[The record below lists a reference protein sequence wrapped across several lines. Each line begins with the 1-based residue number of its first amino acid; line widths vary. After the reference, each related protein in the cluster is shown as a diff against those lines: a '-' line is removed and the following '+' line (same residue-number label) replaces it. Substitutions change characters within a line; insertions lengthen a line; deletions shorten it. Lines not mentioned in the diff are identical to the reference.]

1 MENGLVMS
9 QELKQKQT
17 LSAYQYQSLHILH
30 LGNAQVGELLKKE
43 YLENPFIEQREGFSG
58 EEYQWLEYYK
68 SNMKE
73 DRAVAGPGGG
83 PEARD
88 TDEDAVKEL
97 PTSWCDWRM
106 DIKEQLYDGRTPAAQ
121 RRLLEQMILLLD
133 DHGFLAFSEAEGSG
147 LLKIPV
153 KQYRALRKQLMEL
166 EPEGIGCVSM
176 GEYFLFQLMKKGIHV
191 PDAFRDLC
199 MNHLEDITEMTF
211 IQIAHKIHASFQEVK
226 RWVRVLGTLEPYPIR
241 DSGMGSA
248 AETVIPDILIVPR
261 GGELEVRVNDY
272 YTRQYCVSDFYR
284 RTIKDEDNAELQI
297 QGIANL
303 VRLECRQANIEKSQE
318 ITIGDLLKTCLRMR
332 PSRII
337 VGEVR
342 SKEAAE
348 LLQVVNV
355 GNDGSLSTIHA
366 NSCKDMISR
375 LETMVLMGMELPIPV
390 IRRQIV
396 SGFDIFVHLGR
407 MKDKSR
413 KVQEISEID
422 RIEAGEVILNPLYV
436 RTSGLEK
443 TGEMIHREKCRKA
456 GIML

>member
-1 MENGLVMS
+1 MESLRQQGKPEYFQDLRNRLLQRLEENWEDSDTEVLELINELMAGYCKTVYMS
-9 QELKQKQT
+9 ISQR
-17 LSAYQYQSLHILH
+17 QSLRKELFQSVRKMDILE
-30 LGNAQVGELLKKE
+30 ELLE
-43 YLENPFIEQREGFSG
+43 DDSITEIMVNGWNRVFIERGGRIFPWNKSFSSPEKLEDVIQQMAARCNRVINTMQPIVDARLKNG
-58 EEYQWLEYYK
+58 ERVNAVIAPVALDGPVLTIRRFPKDPITMEKLIEMDSLSRDAAQFLEK
-68 SNMKE
+68 L
-73 DRAVAGPGGG
+73 VQAGYTILIGGG
-83 PEARD
+83 
-88 TDEDAVKEL
+88 T
-97 PTSWCDWRM
+97 
-106 DIKEQLYDGRTPAAQ
+106 
-121 RRLLEQMILLLD
+121 
-133 DHGFLAFSEAEGSG
+133 GSG
-147 LLKIPV
+147 KTTFLNALSEYIPKDERV
-153 KQYRALRKQLMEL
+153 
-166 EPEGIGCVSM
+166 
-176 GEYFLFQLMKKGIHV
+176 
-191 PDAFRDLC
+191 
-199 MNHLEDITEMTF
+199 IT
-211 IQIAHKIHASFQEVK
+211 I
-226 RWVRVLGTLEPYPIR
+226 
-241 DSGMGSA
+241 
-248 AETVIPDILIVPR
+248 
-261 GGELEVRVNDY
+261 
-272 YTRQYCVSDFYR
+272 
-284 RTIKDEDNAELQI
+284 EDNAELQI

>member
-1 MENGLVMS
+1 MESLRQQGKPEYFQDLRNRLLQRLEENWEDSDTEVLELIDELMAGYCKTVYMS
-9 QELKQKQT
+9 ISQR
-17 LSAYQYQSLHILH
+17 QSLRKELFQSVRKMDILE
-30 LGNAQVGELLKKE
+30 ELLE
-43 YLENPFIEQREGFSG
+43 DDSITEIMVNGWNRVFIERGGRIFPWNKSFSSPEKLEDVIQQMAARCNRVINTMQPIVDARLKNG
-58 EEYQWLEYYK
+58 ERVNAVIAPVALDGPVLTIRRFPKDPITMEKLIEMDSLSRDAAQFLEK
-68 SNMKE
+68 L
-73 DRAVAGPGGG
+73 VQAGYTILIGGG
-83 PEARD
+83 
-88 TDEDAVKEL
+88 T
-97 PTSWCDWRM
+97 
-106 DIKEQLYDGRTPAAQ
+106 
-121 RRLLEQMILLLD
+121 
-133 DHGFLAFSEAEGSG
+133 GSG
-147 LLKIPV
+147 KTTFLNALSEYIPKDERV
-153 KQYRALRKQLMEL
+153 
-166 EPEGIGCVSM
+166 
-176 GEYFLFQLMKKGIHV
+176 
-191 PDAFRDLC
+191 
-199 MNHLEDITEMTF
+199 IT
-211 IQIAHKIHASFQEVK
+211 I
-226 RWVRVLGTLEPYPIR
+226 
-241 DSGMGSA
+241 
-248 AETVIPDILIVPR
+248 
-261 GGELEVRVNDY
+261 
-272 YTRQYCVSDFYR
+272 
-284 RTIKDEDNAELQI
+284 EDNAELQI

-303 VRLECRQANIEKSQE
+303 VRLECRQANIERSQE

>member
-1 MENGLVMS
+1 MESLRQQGKPEYFQDLRNRLLQRLEENWEDSDTEVLELIDELMAGYCKTVYMS
-9 QELKQKQT
+9 ISQR
-17 LSAYQYQSLHILH
+17 QSLRKELFQSVRKMDILE
-30 LGNAQVGELLKKE
+30 ELLE
-43 YLENPFIEQREGFSG
+43 DDSITEIMVNGWNRVFIERGGRIFPWNKSFSSPEKLEDVIQQMASRCNRVINTMQPIVDARLKNG
-58 EEYQWLEYYK
+58 ERVNAVIAPVALDGPVLTIRRFPKDPITMEKLIEMDSLSRDAAQFLEK
-68 SNMKE
+68 L
-73 DRAVAGPGGG
+73 VQAGYTILIGGG
-83 PEARD
+83 
-88 TDEDAVKEL
+88 T
-97 PTSWCDWRM
+97 
-106 DIKEQLYDGRTPAAQ
+106 
-121 RRLLEQMILLLD
+121 
-133 DHGFLAFSEAEGSG
+133 GSG
-147 LLKIPV
+147 KTTFLNALSEYIPKDERV
-153 KQYRALRKQLMEL
+153 
-166 EPEGIGCVSM
+166 
-176 GEYFLFQLMKKGIHV
+176 
-191 PDAFRDLC
+191 
-199 MNHLEDITEMTF
+199 IT
-211 IQIAHKIHASFQEVK
+211 I
-226 RWVRVLGTLEPYPIR
+226 
-241 DSGMGSA
+241 
-248 AETVIPDILIVPR
+248 
-261 GGELEVRVNDY
+261 
-272 YTRQYCVSDFYR
+272 
-284 RTIKDEDNAELQI
+284 EDNAELQI

>member
-1 MENGLVMS
+1 MESLRQQGKPEYFQDLRNRLLQQLEENWEDSDTEVLELIDELMAGYCKTVYMS
-9 QELKQKQT
+9 ISQR
-17 LSAYQYQSLHILH
+17 QSLRKELFQSVRKMDILE
-30 LGNAQVGELLKKE
+30 ELLE
-43 YLENPFIEQREGFSG
+43 DDSITEIMVNGWNRVFIERGGRIFPWNKSFSSPEKLEDVIQQMAARCNRVINTMQPIVDARLKNG
-58 EEYQWLEYYK
+58 ERVNAVIAPVALDGPVLTIRRFPKDPITMEKLIEMDSLSRDAAQFLEK
-68 SNMKE
+68 L
-73 DRAVAGPGGG
+73 VQAGYTILIGGG
-83 PEARD
+83 
-88 TDEDAVKEL
+88 T
-97 PTSWCDWRM
+97 
-106 DIKEQLYDGRTPAAQ
+106 
-121 RRLLEQMILLLD
+121 
-133 DHGFLAFSEAEGSG
+133 GSG
-147 LLKIPV
+147 KTTFLNALSEYIPKDERV
-153 KQYRALRKQLMEL
+153 
-166 EPEGIGCVSM
+166 
-176 GEYFLFQLMKKGIHV
+176 
-191 PDAFRDLC
+191 
-199 MNHLEDITEMTF
+199 IT
-211 IQIAHKIHASFQEVK
+211 I
-226 RWVRVLGTLEPYPIR
+226 
-241 DSGMGSA
+241 
-248 AETVIPDILIVPR
+248 
-261 GGELEVRVNDY
+261 
-272 YTRQYCVSDFYR
+272 
-284 RTIKDEDNAELQI
+284 EDNAELQI

-318 ITIGDLLKTCLRMR
+318 ITIGDLLKTSLRMR

>member
-1 MENGLVMS
+1 MESLRQQGKPEYFQDLRNRLLQRLEENWEDSDTEVLELIDELMAGYCKTVYMS
-9 QELKQKQT
+9 ISQR
-17 LSAYQYQSLHILH
+17 QSLRKELFQSVRKMDILE
-30 LGNAQVGELLKKE
+30 ELLEDDSITEIMVNGWNRVYIERGGRIFPWNKSFSSPEK
-43 YLENPFIEQREGFSG
+43 LEDVIQQMAARCNRVINTMQPIVDARLKNGERVNAVIAPVALDGPVLTIRRFPKDPITMDKLIEMDSLSRDAAQF
-58 EEYQWLEYYK
+58 LEK
-68 SNMKE
+68 L
-73 DRAVAGPGGG
+73 VQAGYTILIGGG
-83 PEARD
+83 
-88 TDEDAVKEL
+88 T
-97 PTSWCDWRM
+97 
-106 DIKEQLYDGRTPAAQ
+106 
-121 RRLLEQMILLLD
+121 
-133 DHGFLAFSEAEGSG
+133 GSG
-147 LLKIPV
+147 KTTFLNALSEYIPKDERV
-153 KQYRALRKQLMEL
+153 
-166 EPEGIGCVSM
+166 
-176 GEYFLFQLMKKGIHV
+176 
-191 PDAFRDLC
+191 
-199 MNHLEDITEMTF
+199 IT
-211 IQIAHKIHASFQEVK
+211 I
-226 RWVRVLGTLEPYPIR
+226 
-241 DSGMGSA
+241 
-248 AETVIPDILIVPR
+248 
-261 GGELEVRVNDY
+261 
-272 YTRQYCVSDFYR
+272 
-284 RTIKDEDNAELQI
+284 EDNAELQI